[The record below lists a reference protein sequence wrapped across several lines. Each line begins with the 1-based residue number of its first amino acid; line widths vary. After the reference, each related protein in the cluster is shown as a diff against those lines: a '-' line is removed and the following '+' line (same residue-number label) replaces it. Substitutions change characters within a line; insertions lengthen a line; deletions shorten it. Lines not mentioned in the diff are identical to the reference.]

1 MDTKTNQSNTN
12 IKPIAKDT
20 VHKICSGQVVVS
32 LAVAVKELVENSL
45 DAGATNID
53 IRFKNYGIDLIEVS
67 DNGTGVTEDNF
78 GALTLK
84 YYTSK
89 LSEYSD
95 LLGVSSFGFRGEALS
110 SLCSLANL
118 TVTTRH
124 KDCDYATK
132 LEYDHKGNII
142 KQTPCSRQVGTTVCL
157 TNLFSSL
164 PVRQKEFHKNAKRE
178 FNKMTQLLYAY
189 CLISVGV
196 KITCSNQTSSNS
208 KSVVVA
214 TQGTSSYKDNIAS
227 VFGVKQLQTLLEIKP
242 EYVTNIKD
250 NIFKGLSG
258 EVKETDESIDIEDVE
273 IDLSEDSND
282 AEKPD
287 VTNSDISGS
296 QKSQG
301 HKNIAK
307 PIHFTGFISSCAHGS
322 GRSSTDRQFYYIN
335 SRPCEPT
342 KIMKIINEIYKQ
354 YNPHQYPFVFL
365 NVEMERTA
373 VDVNVTPDKRKIFL
387 TKEKIILDI
396 LKSSLLKLFEN
407 IPRTL
412 KMETN
417 VNCFNKETNDV
428 QPDLDQP
435 RVFNSFLQQFQNKTK
450 QASESTPIVDKEIKN
465 ELKRKS
471 TTMLDFISSKA
482 KKTEVIKNEE
492 SFVEAKEIKDL
503 NNRSFDI
510 LKSEDEEEIE
520 DAKNQQLDCDEMSE
534 TINTNDSSTKS
545 SFQEDAKNQQLDS
558 GEMSETIN
566 TNDSSTKSSSLEDDK
581 RNIMYLDFNEN
592 VPNTQIRDISDVII
606 EKSHTINCKP
616 KTLKTKANTSSEHK
630 EKTPKKQKI
639 VTDKEDLGKS
649 NRKTV
654 TLKTS
659 LEHVKALASMYVND
673 KKDSAPTRV
682 KFRSEINPVFN
693 KKCEEELSKEISKDS
708 FKKMEIIG
716 QFNLGFII
724 TKLEDD
730 LFIIDQHATD
740 EIYNFETLQKTTELT
755 SQKLVI
761 PQSLELTGVNEQIL
775 MDNLDVFKKNGFTF
789 EIKEEALPTKRVKLL
804 TLPMSKNWI
813 FGKEDIEELLFMLR
827 ESPSEYCRPSRVRAM
842 FASRACRKSVMIGTA
857 LSKADMRKLVDH
869 MAEIDKPWNCPHG
882 RPTIRHLVN
891 LAMVHTKDENT

>member
-1 MDTKTNQSNTN
+1 MDTTTNKIND
-12 IKPIAKDT
+12 IKAISKDT

-67 DNGTGVTEDNF
+67 DNGSGVTEDNF
-78 GALTLK
+78 AALTLK
-84 YYTSK
+84 YHTSK
-89 LSEYSD
+89 LSDYSD
-95 LLGVSSFGFRGEALS
+95 LLGVTSFGFRGEALS

-118 TVTTRH
+118 TITTRH
-124 KDCDYATK
+124 KEAAYATK
-132 LEYDHKGNII
+132 IEYDHKGHIT
-142 KQTPCSRQVGTTVCL
+142 KQTPCSRQIGTTVSL
-157 TNLFSSL
+157 TNLFNSL

-189 CLISVGV
+189 CLISIGV
-196 KITCSNQTSSNS
+196 KITCTNQTSSNA
-208 KSVVVA
+208 KTLVVT

-242 EYVTNIKD
+242 EYISNIKD
-250 NIFKGLSG
+250 NIFKGLSQ
-258 EVKETDESIDIEDVE
+258 EVNKTDETLDLEDVE

-287 VTNSDISGS
+287 ETIEISAS

-301 HKNIAK
+301 YKNVSK
-307 PIHFTGFISSCAHGS
+307 PIEFTGFISSCAHGS
-322 GRSSTDRQFYYIN
+322 GRSSTDRQFYFVN

-342 KIMKIINEIYKQ
+342 KVIKTINEIYRQ
-354 YNPHQYPFVFL
+354 FNSNQYPFVFL
-365 NVEMERTA
+365 NVNLERTA
-373 VDVNVTPDKRKIFL
+373 VDVNVTPDKRKVFL

-396 LKSSLLKLFEN
+396 LKNSLLKLFEN
-407 IPRTL
+407 IPKTVKIEPSL
-412 KMETN
+412 NLYT
-417 VNCFNKETNDV
+417 KELNDV
-428 QPDLDQP
+428 KPDLQQP
-435 RVFNSFLQQFQNKTK
+435 RVFNSFLEQFKNKTK
-450 QASESTPIVDKEIKN
+450 QVSDSATTVDVQSTKI

-471 TTMLDFISSKA
+471 TTMLDFISSKT
-482 KKTEVIKNEE
+482 KKTEVVKEE
-492 SFVEAKEIKDL
+492 VLCQEEVIDGSTNL
-503 NNRSFDI
+503 SLDI
-510 LKSEDEEEIE
+510 LKSDDEEENE
-520 DAKNQQLDCDEMSE
+520 SAENQLSECSASSLNNIDQKMS
-534 TINTNDSSTKS
+534 
-545 SFQEDAKNQQLDS
+545 
-558 GEMSETIN
+558 
-566 TNDSSTKSSSLEDDK
+566 KSSSLEDNKD
-581 RNIMYLDFNEN
+581 NENVMYLDYYEN
-592 VPNTQIRDISDVII
+592 IPNTQIRHLEDVVV
-606 EKSHTINCKP
+606 EKSHTITCKT
-616 KTLKTKANTSSEHK
+616 KGLKTKANISTELK
-630 EKTPKKQKI
+630 EKSPKKQKV
-639 VTDKEDLGKS
+639 VTDQEDLGKN
-649 NRKTV
+649 NRRSV

-659 LEHVKALASMYVND
+659 LEHVKILTNMYAEN
-673 KKDSAPTRV
+673 KKQSTPKRV
-682 KFRSEINPVFN
+682 KFKSEINPVFN
-693 KKCEEELSKEISKDS
+693 KKCEEELNKEISKDS
-708 FKKMEIIG
+708 FKSMQVIG

-724 TKLEDD
+724 TRLEDD

-789 EIKEEALPTKRVKLL
+789 EIDEDALPTKRVKLL

-891 LAMVHTKDENT
+891 LAMVHTKDTI

>member
-1 MDTKTNQSNTN
+1 MDTNINQIND
-12 IKPIAKDT
+12 IKAISKDT

-67 DNGTGVTEDNF
+67 DNGSGVTEDNF
-78 GALTLK
+78 AALTLK
-84 YYTSK
+84 YHTSK
-89 LSEYSD
+89 LSDYSD
-95 LLGVSSFGFRGEALS
+95 LLGVTSFGFRGEALS

-118 TVTTRH
+118 TITTRH
-124 KDCDYATK
+124 KAAEYATK
-132 LEYDHKGNII
+132 IEYNHKGHIT
-142 KQTPCSRQVGTTVCL
+142 KQTPCSRQIGTTVSL
-157 TNLFSSL
+157 TNLFNSL

-196 KITCSNQTSSNS
+196 KITCTNQTSSNS

-214 TQGTSSYKDNIAS
+214 TQGSTSYKDNIAS

-250 NIFKGLSG
+250 NIFKGLSQ
-258 EVKETDESIDIEDVE
+258 EVKETADETVDVEDVE

-287 VTNSDISGS
+287 DTIELSGS

-301 HKNIAK
+301 YKNVAK
-307 PIHFTGFISSCAHGS
+307 PIEFTGFISSCAHGS
-322 GRSSTDRQFYYIN
+322 GRSSTDRQFYFVN

-342 KIMKIINEIYKQ
+342 KIIKIINEIYRQ
-354 YNPHQYPFVFL
+354 YNSNQYPFVFL
-365 NVEMERTA
+365 NVNLERQA
-373 VDVNVTPDKRKIFL
+373 VDVNVTPDKRKVFL

-396 LKSSLLKLFEN
+396 LKNSLLKLFEN
-407 IPRTL
+407 IPRTVKIESGL
-412 KMETN
+412 N
-417 VNCFNKETNDV
+417 LYSKEMNDV
-428 QPDLDQP
+428 KPNLDQP
-435 RVFNSFLQQFQNKTK
+435 RVFNSFLEQFKNKTK
-450 QASESTPIVDKEIKN
+450 QVSDGTAITDKESTKI

-471 TTMLDFISSKA
+471 TTMLDFISSKT
-482 KKTEVIKNEE
+482 KKIEEVKEIINEE
-492 SFVEAKEIKDL
+492 DVIEDSR
-503 NNRSFDI
+503 NNSLDI
-510 LKSEDEEEIE
+510 LKSDDEENESTE
-520 DAKNQQLDCDEMSE
+520 NQLSE
-534 TINTNDSSTKS
+534 SNASCASNGNNTDQKS
-545 SFQEDAKNQQLDS
+545 SN
-558 GEMSETIN
+558 
-566 TNDSSTKSSSLEDDK
+566 SSSLEENKAND
-581 RNIMYLDFNEN
+581 NVMYLDYFEN
-592 VPNTQIRDISDVII
+592 VPSTQIRHLKDVVI
-606 EKSHTINCKP
+606 EESHTITCKT
-616 KTLKTKANTSSEHK
+616 KGLKTKANISSDIK
-630 EKTPKKQKI
+630 EKSPKKQKV
-639 VTDKEDLGKS
+639 VTDQEDLGKN
-649 NRKTV
+649 NRRTV

-659 LEHVKALASMYVND
+659 LEHVKILANMYADN
-673 KKDSAPTRV
+673 KKESTPKRV
-682 KFRSEINPVFN
+682 KFKSEINPVFN

-708 FKKMEIIG
+708 FKSMQIIG
-716 QFNLGFII
+716 QFNLGFIV
-724 TKLEDD
+724 TRLEDD

-761 PQSLELTGVNEQIL
+761 PQPLELTGVNEQIL

-789 EIKEEALPTKRVKLL
+789 EINEDALPTKRVKLL

-891 LAMVHTKDENT
+891 LAMVHTKETI